1 MNILIVGGAGY
12 IGSHVA
18 LEALD
23 NGHSI
28 TVFDDLSTGSTF
40 NIKKHDIFQGS
51 TLFKDDLKRVM
62 RSSKFDAVIHLAASK
77 AAGESMKEPN
87 KYSENNILGGINLI
101 NACIENNIKVF
112 VFSSTAAVYGKPK
125 YIPIDESHDLNP
137 SNYYGFTKL
146 VIEQNLKW
154 FHKLK
159 TCISFHLDI
168 LMQQVMM

>member
-1 MNILIVGGAGY
+1 
-12 IGSHVA
+12 
-18 LEALD
+18 
-23 NGHSI
+23 
-28 TVFDDLSTGSTF
+28 
-40 NIKKHDIFQGS
+40 
-51 TLFKDDLKRVM
+51 M

-112 VFSSTAAVYGKPK
+112 VFSSTAAVYGKPE

-159 TCISFHLDI
+159 NCISFHLDI